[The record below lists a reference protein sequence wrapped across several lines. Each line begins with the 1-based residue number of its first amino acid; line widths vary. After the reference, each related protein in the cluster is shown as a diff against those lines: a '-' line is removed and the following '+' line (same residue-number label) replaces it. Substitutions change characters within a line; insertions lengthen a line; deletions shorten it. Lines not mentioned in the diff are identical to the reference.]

1 MNVDILKKYNQTN
14 LFGKY
19 LDLQLDVVKAGNV
32 SYKVKVKKQHLA
44 TVKSAHGGF
53 ISAIFDQIVGTA
65 ALSKAMV
72 ESKLVSTIEFKINY
86 LQPAILH
93 DELIGNGI
101 VIKNGKRIYTVKGD
115 IYNQKKELIATGIA
129 TLNAYPYEKSD
140 MNFK

>member
-1 MNVDILKKYNQTN
+1 
-14 LFGKY
+14 
-19 LDLQLDVVKAGNV
+19 
-32 SYKVKVKKQHLA
+32 
-44 TVKSAHGGF
+44 
-53 ISAIFDQIVGTA
+53 
-65 ALSKAMV
+65 MV

-93 DELIGNGI
+93 DELIGMGI

>member
-19 LDLQLDVVKAGNV
+19 LDLQLDVVKPGNV

-65 ALSKAMV
+65 ALSKAML

-93 DELIGNGI
+93 DELIGKGI

>member
-14 LFGKY
+14 LFRKY
-19 LDLQLDVVKAGNV
+19 LDLQLDVVKPGNV

>member
-19 LDLQLDVVKAGNV
+19 LDLQLDVVKPGNV

-53 ISAIFDQIVGTA
+53 ISAVFDQIVGTA

-101 VIKNGKRIYTVKGD
+101 VIKNGKRIYTVKGN

>member
-19 LDLQLDVVKAGNV
+19 LDLQLDVVKPGNV

-65 ALSKAMV
+65 ALSKAML

-86 LQPAILH
+86 LQRAILH
-93 DELIGNGI
+93 DELIGKGI

>member
-19 LDLQLDVVKAGNV
+19 LDLQLDVVKPGNV

-93 DELIGNGI
+93 DELIGKGI

-140 MNFK
+140 MSFK

>member
-1 MNVDILKKYNQTN
+1 MNVDILRKYNQTN

-19 LDLQLDVVKAGNV
+19 LDLQLDVVKPGNV

>member
-19 LDLQLDVVKAGNV
+19 LELQLDVVKPGNV

>member
-19 LDLQLDVVKAGNV
+19 LDLQLDVVKPGNV

-93 DELIGNGI
+93 DELIGKGI

>member
-19 LDLQLDVVKAGNV
+19 LDLQLDVVKPGNV

>member
-19 LDLQLDVVKAGNV
+19 LDLQLDVVKPGNV

-53 ISAIFDQIVGTA
+53 ISAVFDQIVGTA

>member
-19 LDLQLDVVKAGNV
+19 LDLQLDVVKPGNV

-53 ISAIFDQIVGTA
+53 ISAVFDQIVGTA

-101 VIKNGKRIYTVKGD
+101 VIKNGKRIYTID
-115 IYNQKKELIATGIA
+115 WER
-129 TLNAYPYEKSD
+129 
-140 MNFK
+140 

>member
-19 LDLQLDVVKAGNV
+19 LDLQLDVVKPGNV

-86 LQPAILH
+86 LQPAILY
-93 DELIGNGI
+93 DELIGKGI

>member
-1 MNVDILKKYNQTN
+1 MKVDILKKYNQTN

-19 LDLQLDVVKAGNV
+19 LDLQLDVVKPGNV

>member
-1 MNVDILKKYNQTN
+1 M
-14 LFGKY
+14 
-19 LDLQLDVVKAGNV
+19 QLDVVKPGNV

-93 DELIGNGI
+93 DKLIGNGI

>member
-19 LDLQLDVVKAGNV
+19 LDLQLYVVKPGNV

-93 DELIGNGI
+93 DELIGKGI

>member
-1 MNVDILKKYNQTN
+1 MPAA
-14 LFGKY
+14 
-19 LDLQLDVVKAGNV
+19 LDKLDVVKPGNV